1 MNPPILSPPPK
12 PRRAKSNPNTPSKPT
27 SPTSPKS
34 PTSPT
39 SSTSPTSP
47 QSSSSSSNLP
57 QVPLGLSEINAMLV
71 KFGWV
76 RHDAQFN
83 EWIYRKDLK
92 TADEFRIRLTD
103 HFIVLALPIRN
114 SDMLFATKVT
124 SYFRATELVEQHLLN
139 YEKAEQI
146 PKTPTLRQTK
156 QPQTSK
162 L

>member
-1 MNPPILSPPPK
+1 
-12 PRRAKSNPNTPSKPT
+12 
-27 SPTSPKS
+27 
-34 PTSPT
+34 
-39 SSTSPTSP
+39 
-47 QSSSSSSNLP
+47 
-57 QVPLGLSEINAMLV
+57 MLV

-92 TADEFRIRLTD
+92 TADEFRVRITD

-156 QPQTSK
+156 QPYTSK